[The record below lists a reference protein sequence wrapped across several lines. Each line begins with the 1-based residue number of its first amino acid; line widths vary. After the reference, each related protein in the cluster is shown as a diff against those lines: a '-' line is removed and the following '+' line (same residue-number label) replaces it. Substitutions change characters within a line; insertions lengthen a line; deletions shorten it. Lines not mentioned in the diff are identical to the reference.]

1 MKVKEL
7 IKQLLDEDLDAE
19 VVILAGDGNKGGYV
33 SVDIDGISSLYQSSK
48 VRGMNIGAVC
58 IEPDWPILSA
68 R

>member
-19 VVILAGDGNKGGYV
+19 VVILAGGGNKGGYV

-48 VRGMNIGAVC
+48 VEGMSIGAVC
-58 IEPDWPILSA
+58 IEPDWPILST